1 MRIDVGCE
9 DVEFPAVESRVIDC
23 YDFLREVTV
32 DAREVGPD
40 RLTRGR
46 HVPFFKAK
54 DNVQLSDSAFLTV
67 YIDRVVVVNPS
78 WLTVKVWWLMRM
90 GRKPWGCGASQSGHI
105 DTI

>member
-23 YDFLREVTV
+23 YDFLRDVTV
-32 DAREVGPD
+32 DAREVEPD

-46 HVPFFKAK
+46 YVPFFKAK
-54 DNVQLSDSAFLTV
+54 DNVQSSDSAFLTV

-78 WLTVKVWWLMRM
+78 WLTVSGTAGGGGGNGGKAGGV
-90 GRKPWGCGASQSGHI
+90 GGEVKGAH
-105 DTI
+105 

>member
-23 YDFLREVTV
+23 YDFLRDVTV
-32 DAREVGPD
+32 DAREVEPD

-46 HVPFFKAK
+46 YVPFFKAK
-54 DNVQLSDSAFLTV
+54 DNVQSSDSAFLTV

-78 WLTVKVWWLMRM
+78 WLTVSGTAGDDDENGEKAVGM
-90 GRKPWGCGASQSGHI
+90 WG
-105 DTI
+105 